1 MLGAQVMEKRG
12 FIRASLTSCAL
23 VLTLTM
29 AQNYAAEVAES
40 QHWADGVDGGQV
52 GGDTGAPESV
62 GAEAELKRISK
73 YVQSL
78 KSDVVDLNHDLKQME
93 ERILYPSSTKY
104 SVFVSFSSG
113 QFFQLESVKLKL
125 NGKMVATHIYSEKQQ
140 SAMLRGGIHRLYMT
154 NLADGEHSAT
164 AFFTGIG
171 PGGRSYKRATN
182 IEFEKHAN
190 SSYLE
195 LAIGDDPVKQEPV
208 FAIKQ
213 W

>member
-1 MLGAQVMEKRG
+1 MS
-12 FIRASLTSCAL
+12 IT
-23 VLTLTM
+23 
-29 AQNYAAEVAES
+29 QNHAAAEATES
-40 QHWADGVDGGQV
+40 QHWAEGVDGDQV
-52 GGDTGAPESV
+52 STDQGAPEADD
-62 GAEAELKRISK
+62 AEAELKRIST
-73 YVQSL
+73 YVRSL

-125 NGKMVATHIYSEKQQ
+125 NGKLVATHIYSEKQQ
-140 SAMLRGGIHRLYMT
+140 NAMLRGGIHRLYMT
-154 NLADGEHSAT
+154 NLADGDHSAT

-182 IEFEKHAN
+182 IEFEKDAN

-195 LAIGDDPVKQEPV
+195 LAIGDDAVKQEPV

>member
-1 MLGAQVMEKRG
+1 MLGVQVMEKRG
-12 FIRASLTSCAL
+12 FIRALLASCAL
-23 VLTLTM
+23 ILAFAM
-29 AQNYAAEVAES
+29 AQNLAAEGAEPEG
-40 QHWADGVDGGQV
+40 WADGVDGERVTPDQE
-52 GGDTGAPESV
+52 APEFV
-62 GAEAELKRISK
+62 DAAAELKRISK
-73 YVQSL
+73 HVQAL

-104 SVFVSFSSG
+104 SVFVSFNSG

-125 NGKMVATHIYSEKQQ
+125 NGKVVATHIYSEKQQ
-140 SAMLRGGIHRLYMT
+140 DAMLRGGIHRLYMT
-154 NLADGEHSAT
+154 NLADGEHTAT

-182 IEFEKHAN
+182 VEFEKHAN
-190 SSYLE
+190 SRYLE
-195 LAIGDDPVKQEPV
+195 LAIGDDSVKQEPV

>member
-1 MLGAQVMEKRG
+1 MLGAKDMKKNVFVKA
-12 FIRASLTSCAL
+12 FLTSCTLAFAL
-23 VLTLTM
+23 AMTHSS
-29 AQNYAAEVAES
+29 AAEDVES
-40 QHWADGVDGGQV
+40 EHWADGVDGGQV
-52 GGDTGAPESV
+52 APAQGATDFLD
-62 GAEAELKRISK
+62 AEAELKRISR

-93 ERILYPSSTKY
+93 ERILYPSSTQY

-113 QFFQLESVKLKL
+113 QFFELESVKLKM
-125 NGKMVATHIYSEKQQ
+125 NGKLVATHLYSEKQQ
-140 SAMLRGGIHRLYMT
+140 NAMLRGGVHRLYMT
-154 NLADGEHSAT
+154 NLADGEHRAT

-171 PGGRSYKRATN
+171 PGGRAYKRATN

-190 SSYLE
+190 SRYLE
-195 LAIGDDPVKQEPV
+195 LAIGDNAVKQEPV